1 MMVNNELYQLNEIN
15 DIALQGLLE
24 GQELVLI
31 NNKSIQNINLSAF
44 QLNRIIIKNCKNLK
58 TIAIRDQENLIVE
71 LYSCNNVISVV
82 LANCKV
88 STLTISYSKI
98 TRIELLYL
106 EISQYLH
113 LDKVTNERLEIRQSK
128 KHQYDFIR
136 NITLTNCTLD
146 SIYILN
152 IKSDQIY
159 FSDSVFTYISLNE
172 ITAETIDFDHVSII
186 AAKRA
191 LVGIRFFKVLC
202 LSYFTLRIVDH
213 IYSSK
218 VKFIFDDL
226 KLNGETTFVLC
237 DSKDVKS
244 EYQIILNKV
253 SAFGGITFSSDN
265 WYKLI
270 TGKINFFPNDEGY
283 IIFNSLNFDK
293 LTISGFNTR
302 ASLNTLNSD
311 IHHMFFE
318 NFNNKGVVK
327 IINSEVFDTLE
338 VVNSDIDNVVIR
350 PLIVKNLKLSQ
361 GSFLGGMK
369 VDGSNALSLENTELS
384 SETKQEY
391 YRQLK
396 QAAKTSNN
404 KFLELEYK
412 AKEMQHYKPSG
423 KAEWFSHWIN
433 SLSNHGTD
441 WGRPLIYIL
450 FWNLVIW
457 LLISYKLYTSYF
469 VISLQKG
476 YSLAE
481 ILVKLSFGIWIIL
494 NPVSRMSEFTAYL
507 EYKPPVHGFVPF
519 LFFAAKIINGILIY
533 QMITAFRKWVG
544 KD

>member
-191 LVGIRFFKVLC
+191 LV
-202 LSYFTLRIVDH
+202 
-213 IYSSK
+213 
-218 VKFIFDDL
+218 
-226 KLNGETTFVLC
+226 
-237 DSKDVKS
+237 
-244 EYQIILNKV
+244 
-253 SAFGGITFSSDN
+253 
-265 WYKLI
+265 
-270 TGKINFFPNDEGY
+270 
-283 IIFNSLNFDK
+283 
-293 LTISGFNTR
+293 
-302 ASLNTLNSD
+302 
-311 IHHMFFE
+311 
-318 NFNNKGVVK
+318 
-327 IINSEVFDTLE
+327 
-338 VVNSDIDNVVIR
+338 
-350 PLIVKNLKLSQ
+350 
-361 GSFLGGMK
+361 
-369 VDGSNALSLENTELS
+369 
-384 SETKQEY
+384 
-391 YRQLK
+391 
-396 QAAKTSNN
+396 
-404 KFLELEYK
+404 
-412 AKEMQHYKPSG
+412 
-423 KAEWFSHWIN
+423 
-433 SLSNHGTD
+433 
-441 WGRPLIYIL
+441 
-450 FWNLVIW
+450 
-457 LLISYKLYTSYF
+457 
-469 VISLQKG
+469 
-476 YSLAE
+476 
-481 ILVKLSFGIWIIL
+481 
-494 NPVSRMSEFTAYL
+494 
-507 EYKPPVHGFVPF
+507 
-519 LFFAAKIINGILIY
+519 
-533 QMITAFRKWVG
+533 
-544 KD
+544 